1 MKSIPRFHLAFPV
14 HDLNE
19 ARTFYVDILG
29 CNTGRES
36 DKWIDFDLYGHQ
48 IVAHLSPDD
57 CSPVSTNP
65 VDKDNIPCRHFG
77 LILAWKKW
85 EQLKN
90 RIKKLNH
97 GFLVEPK
104 TRFKSEPGEQGTFF
118 INDPSGNALEFKTF
132 KTDSMVFEKS

>member
-36 DKWIDFDLYGHQ
+36 DTWIDFDLYGHQ
-48 IVAHLSPDD
+48 IVAHLSPGD
-57 CSPVSTNP
+57 CSPVVTNP

-77 LILAWKKW
+77 LILDWRKW
-85 EQLKN
+85 EKLKN
-90 RIKKLNH
+90 RIKILSC
-97 GFLVEPK
+97 LLY
-104 TRFKSEPGEQGTFF
+104 TS
-118 INDPSGNALEFKTF
+118 PSPRDRSVSRMPSSA
-132 KTDSMVFEKS
+132 